1 MNILFAASEVAQIS
15 QLGGLGDVVSALP
28 NQLHT
33 LGITTRI
40 VIPFTTSIDFK
51 RYQLK
56 KKLEYSVSMAGLE
69 EHVTV
74 WKTDYLRVVPVYI
87 LENRRYF
94 YSPIMYRDFNG
105 FLEAARYAFFS
116 KAVLEL
122 IPQWDFQPDVIHTH
136 DFYTGLIALFR
147 NTIYKDHPVIGKIA
161 TILTIHSIRAQG
173 QVSDSILD
181 FAEIAKK
188 DLTTYRKNQGGDINL
203 VEQEILN
210 ADMLT
215 TVSPTYARELS
226 ISQNA
231 YGLENTIKSK
241 KKDFY
246 GILNGIDVHEYDP
259 RKENDLYHSYGTS
272 NVFDIKPKNKEKLL
286 RHFKLQHRMD
296 QPVISM
302 ITRLDDQ
309 KGIDLLLEAFPK
321 FMEMDVT
328 FFLLG
333 QGRLD
338 YVKSFKEMAK
348 RYSDRM
354 KAIFT
359 FEHPLSK
366 LIYAGSD
373 ILLMPS
379 KFEPCGLTDMIAMR
393 YGTLPLVHLVGGLKD
408 AVRDEYN
415 GFGFVEFN
423 QEALLSTIARAVNL
437 YSDYQNLRKLRRVR
451 ESKWAGM
458 ILHAMHKDVSW
469 KKSARQYRT
478 IYRKAIEKRQSLK
491 NNV

>member
-33 LGITTRI
+33 LGINTRI
-40 VIPFTTSIDFK
+40 VIPFTTSIDVK
-51 RYQLK
+51 RYQLE

-87 LENRRYF
+87 LENTRYF
-94 YSPIMYRDFNG
+94 HSPIMYRDFNG
-105 FLEAARYAFFS
+105 FMEAARYAFFS

-147 NTIYKDHPVIGKIA
+147 NTAYKDHPIIRKIA

-173 QVSDSILD
+173 RVNDSILD

-188 DLTTYRKNQGGDINL
+188 DLTTYRKNQWGDINL

-210 ADMLT
+210 VDMLT

-231 YGLENTIKSK
+231 YGLESTIKKK

-246 GILNGIDVHEYDP
+246 GILNGIDVREYDP
-259 RKENDLYHSYGTS
+259 RKKNDLHHSYGIS
-272 NVFDIKPKNKEKLL
+272 NVFEIKPKNKEKLL
-286 RHFKLQHRMD
+286 RYFKLQHRID
-296 QPVISM
+296 QPIVSM

-309 KGIDLLLEAFPK
+309 KGIDLFLEAFHK
-321 FMEMDVT
+321 FMEIGAT
-328 FFLLG
+328 FFLLA
-333 QGRLD
+333 QGRAD
-338 YVKSFKEMAK
+338 YAKSFRKMAK
-348 RYSDRM
+348 SYPDRM
-354 KAIFT
+354 RTIFT
-359 FEHPLSK
+359 FDHPLSK

-373 ILLMPS
+373 MLLMPS

-393 YGTLPLVHLVGGLKD
+393 YGTLPIVHLVGGLKD

-415 GFGFVEFN
+415 GFGFAEFN
-423 QEALLSTIARAVNL
+423 EEAVLSTTARAVNFH
-437 YSDYQNLRKLRRVR
+437 SDYQNLRKLKKTK

-458 ILHAMHKDVSW
+458 ILHAMRKDVSW
-469 KKSARQYRT
+469 RKSARQYRT
-478 IYRKAIEKRQSLK
+478 IYRKAIEKRQSFLK
-491 NNV
+491 